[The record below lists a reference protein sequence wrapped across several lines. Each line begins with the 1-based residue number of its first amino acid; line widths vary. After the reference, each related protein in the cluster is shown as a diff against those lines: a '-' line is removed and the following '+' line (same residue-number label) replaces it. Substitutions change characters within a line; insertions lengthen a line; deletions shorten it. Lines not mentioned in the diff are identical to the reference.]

1 MQLSVS
7 FAAVSLLL
15 ASDAAPT
22 DGQVRVAIERSLPFV
37 QAEGDRWIAEKKCVT
52 CHQVPFMVW
61 ALNAAADRG
70 IELDRQK
77 RNECGSWAIDWKN
90 MATKED
96 LDQGEEHTL
105 ARHTEAVAQLLLGR
119 SRADVR
125 HATTPNTLSLAL
137 SQGEREQ
144 AMWPSLFAERLAAG
158 QQDDG
163 SWKAGGQLPSQKR
176 PERETQE
183 VSTMWSLVA
192 LQSYAAPADA
202 VAARFSK
209 AREWLGS
216 KTEGQ
221 STEWWA
227 VRLLLERGS
236 GNNAAADRLRDELI
250 RRQHD
255 DGGFGWLCHEE
266 SDAFGTGVAVYALAR
281 DGVMANASVLSRA
294 RQFLV
299 QTQQADGS
307 WAVKGTK
314 KAKAKQIEP
323 TATYWGTCWAVIGL
337 AETLPGN

>member
-1 MQLSVS
+1 MQLSISMV
-7 FAAVSLLL
+7 AVWLLL
-15 ASDAAPT
+15 GADAAQT
-22 DGQVRVAIERSLPFV
+22 DRQVRAAIERSLPFV
-37 QAEGDRWIAEKKCVT
+37 QAEGERWIAEKKCVT

-61 ALNAAADRG
+61 ALNAAAERG

-77 RNECGSWAIDWKN
+77 RDECGSWAIDWKN

-96 LDQGEEHTL
+96 LDQGEQHTL
-105 ARHTEAVAQLLLGR
+105 ARHTDPVAQLLLAR
-119 SRADVR
+119 SKSDA
-125 HATTPNTLSLAL
+125 S
-137 SQGEREQ
+137 
-144 AMWPSLFAERLAAG
+144 AMWPELFAERLAAG

-183 VSTMWSLVA
+183 VSTMWSLIA
-192 LQSYAAPADA
+192 LQSCAAPADA
-202 VAARFSK
+202 VAVRFSK

-227 VRLLLERGS
+227 VRLLLECGS
-236 GNNAAADRLRDELI
+236 GNEAEATRLRDELV

-255 DGGFGWLCHEE
+255 DGGWGWLCRDE
-266 SDAFGTGVAVYALAR
+266 SDAFGTGVAIYALAR
-281 DGVMANASVLSRA
+281 AGTKADESALRSA
-294 RQFLV
+294 RQFLIK
-299 QTQQADGS
+299 TQQADGS

-314 KAKAKQIEP
+314 KAKAKQIEA

-337 AETLPGN
+337 AETLRGN